1 MQGGEVALDPGVHS
15 CPRSLQQAARV
26 TQAYQHY
33 VAYHYWLGQL
43 YQRFMAGQALLP
55 PAMGLGQQQFS
66 RLNEAFGG
74 PAHVAPELL
83 PRQLLVAELLQPRRQ
98 ERDDLASWL
107 SGYLVAPSPELSLIL
122 ATASMGFKHLW
133 EDLGLDSR
141 GQLRNLM
148 QDCFP
153 QLVAL
158 NQHDMRWKKFFYR
171 QLCEQAGSYVCRA
184 PSCDVCPERALCFTT
199 EGPHDRALELAEQR
213 C

>member
-1 MQGGEVALDPGVHS
+1 MQSGEVMQGGEVALEPNVCSCQHS
-15 CPRSLQQAARV
+15 QQQAARV
-26 TQAYQHY
+26 SQAYQHY
-33 VAYHYWLGQL
+33 VACHYWLGQL

-55 PAMGLGQQQFS
+55 PAMGLGVQQFS
-66 RLNEAFGG
+66 RLSEAFGG
-74 PAHVAPELL
+74 PMPVASEVLR
-83 PRQLLVAELLQPRRQ
+83 RQLLVSELLQSRYQ
-98 ERDDLASWL
+98 ERDDLATWL
-107 SGYLVAPSPELSLIL
+107 SGYLAAPSPELSLIL

-141 GQLRNLM
+141 AQLRNLM
-148 QDCFP
+148 LDCFP

-199 EGPHDRALELAEQR
+199 DEPA
-213 C
+213 